1 MNKEYPKILNYRQY
15 RPIIVSSPC
24 VKFLEGLFIGKL
36 RNYVMNKLNK
46 WQIGFVPR
54 LSIDDCKD
62 EVFNKMEQLKY
73 R

>member
-1 MNKEYPKILNYRQY
+1 
-15 RPIIVSSPC
+15 
-24 VKFLEGLFIGKL
+24 
-36 RNYVMNKLNK
+36 MNKLNK